1 MIAALLLELVSVFQY
16 HYTQNMLEGELDRNA
31 ENELRTK
38 AIIIR
43 NMLNLMEKTL
53 HEHLWDLE
61 RNINNPDSLFEV
73 NRRTIMVQEEVK
85 GSFMTFVPYHFKEKG
100 RLFEPF
106 AYKT

>member
-1 MIAALLLELVSVFQY
+1 
-16 HYTQNMLEGELDRNA
+16 MLEGELDRNA